1 MTDGATALAAA
12 FTIGL
17 APPPRLTVSEWADQY
32 RRLPTKGSGEPGAW
46 RTSRVPYTREIMD
59 CLSAQH
65 PARRVVMIK
74 SSQVAGT
81 EIGLNWI
88 GWFIQTQRA
97 PMMAVQPTI
106 DVAERFSKQRI
117 ASMID
122 DCPQLRELIPPARSR
137 DSGNT
142 TLLKEYPGGIII
154 LSGANSAASLRSL
167 PIRYLFL
174 DEVDAYPHDL
184 DGEGDPISL
193 AEARTTTF
201 PRRKVFLCSTPTIES
216 LSRINREWLAS
227 DMRRYHVPCP
237 HCGAFNP
244 LKWEC
249 LTWPD
254 NQPDQATY
262 ACPACHQGIPEH
274 HKTALLA
281 AGVWIAERP
290 ESPTPGFHLNGLY
303 APIGLGLTWPELA
316 TEWESKKRDP
326 FQQKTFIN
334 TRLGECFADP
344 DEKLD
349 WEELKQRAGGY
360 EPRTIPPGCLL
371 LTAGIDVQKD
381 RFALIVLGHGRG
393 MVCWVIDYV
402 ELPADPTRPDA
413 WIILDDAMKTPFQ
426 DAHGHT
432 YRITAA
438 AIDAGYLTD
447 DVLNYTRQRRG
458 QLIAVKGASTTG
470 KPIIGKPSKV
480 DFTWRGAVIK
490 AGAELWIVGHDT
502 AKAQL
507 FARLTGDRKCLPQ
520 DRLVNFPHGL
530 SDDFYGQ
537 LTAEIYDSTKR
548 RWVKIRPRNEVLD
561 TFNYAM
567 AAAMQPAL
575 RIHTWHEPHWLKWE
589 ARIGLGNDLFSVPP
603 AKENPV
609 PLPSPAP
616 SPARQV
622 KQPPVSL
629 SSPQPAARRQTVT
642 RRISL

>member
-1 MTDGATALAAA
+1 MTDGATAMAAA
-12 FTIGL
+12 FTLGL

-46 RTSRVPYTREIMD
+46 RTSRVPYAREIMD

-65 PARRVVMIK
+65 PARRVVLIK
-74 SSQVAGT
+74 SAQVAGT

-106 DVAERFSKQRI
+106 DVAERFSKQRL

-201 PRRKVFLCSTPTIES
+201 PRRKIFLCSTPTIES

-244 LKWEC
+244 LKWDC

-254 NQPDQATY
+254 GESERAVY
-262 ACPACHQGIPEH
+262 GCPACHQTIPEH

-303 APIGLGLTWPELA
+303 APIGLGLTWAELA

-349 WEELKQRAGGY
+349 WDELKQRAGGY
-360 EPRTIPPGCLL
+360 EPRTIPAGCLL

-393 MVCWVIDYV
+393 GICWVIDYV

-413 WIILDDAMKTPFQ
+413 WAILDDALKTTFA
-426 DAHGHT
+426 DTHGHT

-447 DVLNYTRQRRG
+447 DVLQFTRQRRG
-458 QLIAVKGASTTG
+458 LVIAVKGASTTG

-507 FARLTGDRKCLPQ
+507 FARLAGDRKCLPQ
-520 DRLVNFPHGL
+520 DRMVHFPTGL
-530 SDDFYGQ
+530 DDNFYGM

-548 RWVKIRPRNEVLD
+548 RWVKIRPRNEALD
-561 TFNYAM
+561 CFTYAT

-575 RIHTWHEPHWLKWE
+575 RIHTWHEPHWQKWE
-589 ARIGLGNDLFSVPP
+589 ARIGLGNDLFSAPP
-603 AKENPV
+603 VKENPA
-609 PLPSPAP
+609 PLTTHAPEVKPAP
-616 SPARQV
+616 VSSP
-622 KQPPVSL
+622 
-629 SSPQPAARRQTVT
+629 SPQPPAPVRRQTVT